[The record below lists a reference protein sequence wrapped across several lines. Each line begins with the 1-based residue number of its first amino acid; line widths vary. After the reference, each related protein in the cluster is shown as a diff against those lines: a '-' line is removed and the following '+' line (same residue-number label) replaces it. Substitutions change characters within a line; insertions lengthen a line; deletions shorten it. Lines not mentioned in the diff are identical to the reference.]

1 MNDVYI
7 KSTVFKE
14 RVLIDKTE
22 NFPLKGSLKNLN
34 REGVKFIK
42 QDFSLCS
49 CGVVTLCPKCVKGQ
63 FKERS
68 KVRKKDSFFVCV
80 YF

>member
-1 MNDVYI
+1 MKRNWQFFCDIFRGAASAY
-7 KSTVFKE
+7 STQEKQ
-14 RVLIDKTE
+14 
-22 NFPLKGSLKNLN
+22 GSLKNLN